1 MDFTKA
7 KKAFLVLADGTVFE
21 GKSFGAEGTVMGEV
35 VFTTAM
41 VGYQETLTDPCYR
54 GQMVVQTF
62 PLIGNYGTNGEDYA
76 SDNSVVSGY
85 IVREYCEAPSNF
97 RCTGT
102 IDEFLKKH
110 GIIGLYDI
118 DTRCLTRVIREKGVM
133 NGMITVAD
141 TLDKDEAL
149 KKISAFEA
157 AEPVAQVSVKEKKV
171 VKAENSKYNVA
182 VIDFGDN
189 KSYVAELT
197 KRGCDVTVMPYDA
210 SADDIRALN
219 VDGVFLSDGPG
230 NPAANTKSIE
240 TVKNLVADKLPMFGV
255 GLGHLVL
262 ALANG
267 AETMKLKYGHR
278 GASQPVV
285 TLETGR
291 TYITSQNHGYAVAD
305 GSLSADIGEMS
316 HINGNDKTCEGIKYH
331 NIPAFSVQFR
341 PETCGGP
348 QDTSYLYDRFI
359 KMMEDK

>member
-21 GKSFGAEGTVMGEV
+21 GKSFGAEGTVFGEV
-35 VFTTAM
+35 VFTTSM
-41 VGYQETLTDPCYR
+41 VGYQETLTDPCYQ

-62 PLIGNYGTNGEDYA
+62 PLIGNYGTNDEDYA
-76 SDNSVVSGY
+76 SDSSVVSGY
-85 IVREYCEAPSNF
+85 IVREYCEEPSNF
-97 RCTGT
+97 RCTST
-102 IDEFLKKH
+102 IDAFMKKH

-118 DTRCLTRVIREKGVM
+118 DTRQLTRIIREKGVM
-133 NGMITVAD
+133 NGMITVAESI
-141 TLDKDEAL
+141 DKSDSINKINSYEAGEL
-149 KKISAFEA
+149 VSK
-157 AEPVAQVSVKEKKV
+157 VSVKEKKLI
-171 VKAENSKYNVA
+171 KADNAKFSVA
-182 VIDFGDN
+182 VIDLGDN
-189 KSYVAELT
+189 KAYVSELV
-197 KRGCDVTVMPYDA
+197 KRGCDVTVLPYNV
-210 SADDIRALN
+210 SSEDIKATGA
-219 VDGVFLSDGPG
+219 DGVFISDGPG
-230 NPAANTKSIE
+230 NPAVNTAAID
-240 TVKNLVADKLPMFGV
+240 TVKKLAAEKTPMFAV

-267 AETMKLKYGHR
+267 AEVTKLKYGHR

-291 TYITSQNHGYAVAD
+291 TYITSQNHGYAVE
-305 GSLSADIGEMS
+305 SLSADIGVMS
-316 HINGNDKTCEGIKYH
+316 HINGNDKTCEGIKYN

>member
-21 GKSFGAEGTVMGEV
+21 GKSFGAEGTVIGEV
-35 VFTTAM
+35 VFTTSM
-41 VGYQETLTDPCYR
+41 VGYQETLTDPCYS

-62 PLIGNYGTNGEDYA
+62 PLIGNYGTNEEDYA

-85 IVREYCEAPSNF
+85 IVREYCEEPSNF
-97 RCTGT
+97 RCTST
-102 IDEFLKKH
+102 IDAFMKKH
-110 GIIGLYDI
+110 GIVGLYDI
-118 DTRCLTRVIREKGVM
+118 DTRCLTRIIREKGVM
-133 NGMITVAD
+133 NGMITVAESI
-141 TLDKDEAL
+141 DKNDAMN
-149 KKISAFEA
+149 KINAYEIGEVVSK
-157 AEPVAQVSVKEKKV
+157 VSVKEKKLF
-171 VKAENSKYNVA
+171 KADNAKYNVA
-182 VIDFGDN
+182 LIDFGDN
-189 KSYVAELT
+189 KSYVSELL
-197 KRGCDVTVMPYDA
+197 KRGCDVTVFPFDSTADEVKASGADA
-210 SADDIRALN
+210 
-219 VDGVFLSDGPG
+219 VFLSDGPA
-230 NPAANTKSIE
+230 NPVANTEAIE
-240 TVKNLVADKLPMFGV
+240 TIKKLAAEKMPMFGV

-267 AETMKLKYGHR
+267 AEITKLKYGHR

-291 TYITSQNHGYAVAD
+291 TYITSQNHGYAVE
-305 GSLSADIGEMS
+305 SLSSDIGEMS
-316 HINGNDKTCEGIKYH
+316 HINGNDKTCEGIKYN

>member
-21 GKSFGAEGTVMGEV
+21 GKSFGTEGTVIGEV

-41 VGYQETLTDPCYR
+41 VGYQETLTDPCYQ

-85 IVREYCEAPSNF
+85 IVREYCEVPSNF
-97 RCTGT
+97 RCTST
-102 IDEFLKKH
+102 LNDFMVKH
-110 GIIGLYDI
+110 GIVGLYDI
-118 DTRCLTRVIREKGVM
+118 DTRQLTRIIREKGVM
-133 NGMITVAD
+133 NGMITVAESI
-141 TLDKDEAL
+141 DKDEII
-149 KKISAFEA
+149 KKLADFDIS
-157 AEPVAQVSVKEKKV
+157 EPVAAVSVKEPKV
-171 VKAENSKYNVA
+171 IKTENAKFNVA
-182 VIDFGDN
+182 VMDFGDY
-189 KSYVAELT
+189 KAYASVFAE
-197 KRGCDVTVMPYDA
+197 RGCNVTVLPYDT
-210 SADDIRALN
+210 SFEDIKSLD

-230 NPAANTKSIE
+230 NPAVNTKSIE
-240 TVKNLVADKLPMFGV
+240 TVKKIIDGKTPVFGV
-255 GLGHLVL
+255 GLGHIVL
-262 ALANG
+262 ALAND
-267 AETMKLKYGHR
+267 AKVIKLKYGHR

-291 TYITSQNHGYAVAD
+291 TYITSQNHGYVVESISDDVA
-305 GSLSADIGEMS
+305 EVS
-316 HINGNDKTCEGIKYH
+316 HVNGNDKTCEGICYK

-359 KMMEDK
+359 KMMEGK